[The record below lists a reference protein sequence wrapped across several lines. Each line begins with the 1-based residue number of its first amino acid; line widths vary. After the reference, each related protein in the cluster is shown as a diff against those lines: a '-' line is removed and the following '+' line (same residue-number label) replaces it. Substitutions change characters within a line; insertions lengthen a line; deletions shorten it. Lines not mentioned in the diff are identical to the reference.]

1 MHGRVSIATSRFV
14 GRALFA
20 ALSVAAGAGCL
31 VGDDEASLDDVLAR
45 PCGKGHGPKAT
56 TCPDAG
62 AVAAIDAAPAAPP
75 DAAPA
80 PPPDAA
86 PPPPP
91 PADCDAEV
99 TSVTSGRHNAGKDC
113 HGCHDGSG
121 SAPHWYVAGTLYDS
135 VSGTTAISG
144 ATVHV
149 TDAAGKQLTL
159 VTSANGNFYTGTA
172 VSYPLEVSISRC
184 PDNAAMSATV
194 PSPGSCNACH
204 DSTFRIH
211 LP

>member
-1 MHGRVSIATSRFV
+1 MHGRVSTATSRF
-14 GRALFA
+14 ALLA
-20 ALSVAAGAGCL
+20 ALAAAGCL
-31 VGDDEASLDDVLAR
+31 VGDDPENLDDILAR

-62 AVAAIDAAPAAPP
+62 PVALPP
-75 DAAPA
+75 DAAPL
-80 PPPDAA
+80 PPDAA

-91 PADCDAEV
+91 PPADCDPAV
-99 TSVTSGRHNAGKDC
+99 TSVSSGHHNAGKDC
-113 HGCHDGSG
+113 YGCHDGGG
-121 SAPHWYVAGTLYDS
+121 SAPRWYVAGTLYDAA
-135 VSGTTAISG
+135 SGGAAVSG

-159 VTSANGNFYTGTA
+159 VTSANGNFYTSTA
-172 VSYPLEVSISRC
+172 VAYPLDVSISRC
-184 PDNAAMSATV
+184 PDNAAMSSTV
-194 PSPGSCNACH
+194 PSPGSCNGCH